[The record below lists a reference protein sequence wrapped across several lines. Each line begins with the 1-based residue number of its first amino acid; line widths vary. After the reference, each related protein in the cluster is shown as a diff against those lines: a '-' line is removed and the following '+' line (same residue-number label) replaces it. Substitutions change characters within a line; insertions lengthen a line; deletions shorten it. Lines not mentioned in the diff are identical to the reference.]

1 MPVNLLLIREKLNL
15 QFGSWNDEEIEQLL
29 CLKYIKSNM
38 NILEI
43 GSNIGRV
50 SLIIAFI
57 LQNGLGNL
65 VTLEKNNIEG
75 DFIETGVW
83 RGGASIFMA
92 GLNKFYNLHR
102 KVYVADSFEG
112 LPPPNSLYP
121 QDASSYLHEWS
132 ILSVSLDE
140 VKSNFNKYNLLEENV
155 VFIKG
160 FFETSLK
167 NVNFDKISL
176 LRLDGDMY
184 SSTIEVLNEMYYKVS
199 IGGYI
204 IIDDYGC
211 TAVSCKEAVDDFR
224 RQHNITSELKKIDWT
239 GVYSI
244 KE

>member
-1 MPVNLLLIREKLNL
+1 MAEIRDNYSDVLFDGSIKEIKLENEYYCYERTL
-15 QFGSWNDEEIEQLL
+15 NDKTIRIYLNQ
-29 CLKYIKSNM
+29 
-38 NILEI
+38 
-43 GSNIGRV
+43 
-50 SLIIAFI
+50 
-57 LQNGLGNL
+57 GNDSH
-65 VTLEKNNIEG
+65 NIEG

-239 GVYSI
+239 GVYWI